1 MISFI
6 NDDVPSN
13 SKSIQISNGSYNNVK
28 LFKLLD
34 LNTIESIMI
43 GDDSFCCVDKF
54 IIDGLNHLK
63 SIKIGSRS
71 FSTIKSAK
79 DWDYNKVKNDSSR
92 SFGILNCAK
101 LESIEIGRFSF
112 VAFGDKFELK
122 NLPSLTSIKIGSIE
136 TDYSESNNKG
146 WSLNF
151 YFSSFVIKGMI
162 YDIVNE

>member
-63 SIKIGSRS
+63 SIKIGSNSFTHLKSNDQWDYIKANNGNRS
-71 FSTIKSAK
+71 FH
-79 DWDYNKVKNDSSR
+79 
-92 SFGILNCAK
+92 ILNCDELKSIDIGSFSFSDYGGGFELVNLPK
-101 LESIEIGRFSF
+101 LESI
-112 VAFGDKFELK
+112 
-122 NLPSLTSIKIGSIE
+122 KIGIIG
-136 TDYSESNNKG
+136 TDSSN
-146 WSLNF
+146 F
-151 YFSSFVIKGMI
+151 FCSSFEIEGIIMFIMI
-162 YDIVNE
+162 DE